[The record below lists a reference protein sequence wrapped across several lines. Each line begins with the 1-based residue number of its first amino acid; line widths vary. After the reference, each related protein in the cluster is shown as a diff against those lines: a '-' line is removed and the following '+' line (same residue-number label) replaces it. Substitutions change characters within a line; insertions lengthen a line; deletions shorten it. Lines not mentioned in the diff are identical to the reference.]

1 MWLYNDKQTN
11 KQHFKGFE
19 HRFDFL
25 IYRESFDCFPCR
37 RSGCVVVCDLR
48 PVQFHYV
55 SQSLNWYEAFQKC
68 RQTYTDLANIQ
79 GPANNSEAQQ
89 AASGGHIWIGLF
101 RNMWKWSQTGLVQSS
116 WFRKWAGNEPG
127 TGQCVIISKF
137 GFWSTRDCTVQNHFI
152 CYSGELFLNSPTSAS
167 NKVYTHARC
176 CT

>member
-1 MWLYNDKQTN
+1 MALFSVWL
-11 KQHFKGFE
+11 
-19 HRFDFL
+19 L
-25 IYRESFDCFPCR
+25 FPGLSEDDLCH
-37 RSGCVVVCDLR
+37 CVVGAERLTGDVVCLSIFIRKADD
-48 PVQFHYV
+48 
-55 SQSLNWYEAFQKC
+55 QSLNWYEAFQKC

-116 WFRKWAGNEPG
+116 WFQNWALNEPG
-127 TGQCVIISKF
+127 TGQCVIISQF
-137 GFWSTRDCTVQNHFI
+137 GVWSTRDCTVQNHFI

-167 NKVYTHARC
+167 NKVYRLC